1 MQRSSK
7 GVFIVLD
14 GLDGCGKTLHSKAL
28 REELKARDLN
38 VAYTAEPS
46 NNLVGKFIQSILLIE
61 KIPPEVEALLFA
73 ADRHE
78 HLKKEIL
85 PNLEGGNVVV
95 CDRYMYSSLAY
106 QGAQGV
112 DVNWIRMINGFAVKP
127 DIAFYLD
134 VPPDVGLG
142 RIRRKKTV
150 LEKLD
155 LQVKVREKYL
165 ELVREGELVLV
176 DSNRSVEAVKAELT
190 DLTIRRLGQSSQ
202 AN

>member
-1 MQRSSK
+1 MHRRSK
-7 GVFIVLD
+7 GAFIVLD
-14 GLDGCGKTLHSKAL
+14 GLDGCGKTLQSKAL
-28 REELKARDLN
+28 RDELKARGFD

-46 NNLVGKFIQSILLIE
+46 NNTVGRFIQSILLTE
-61 KIPPEVEALLFA
+61 KIPAEVEALLFA

-85 PNLEGGNVVV
+85 PNLEAGKVVI
-95 CDRYMYSSLAY
+95 CDRYLYSSLAY

-112 DVNWIRMINGFAVKP
+112 DVNWIRTINSFVVKP

-134 VPPDVGLG
+134 VSPDVGLN
-142 RIRRKKTV
+142 RIKRKRTV
-150 LEKLD
+150 LERID

-176 DSNRSVEAVKAELT
+176 DSNRSVEAVKTELT
-190 DLTIRRLGQSSQ
+190 NSAIRRLGQPS
-202 AN
+202 

>member
-1 MQRSSK
+1 MHRRSK
-7 GVFIVLD
+7 GAFIVLD
-14 GLDGCGKTLHSKAL
+14 GLDGCGKTLQSKAL
-28 REELKARDLN
+28 RDELKARGFD

-46 NNLVGKFIQSILLIE
+46 NNTVGKFIQSILLTE
-61 KIPPEVEALLFA
+61 KIPAEVEALLFA

-85 PNLEGGNVVV
+85 PNLEAGKVVI
-95 CDRYMYSSLAY
+95 CDRYLYSSLAY

-112 DVNWIRMINGFAVKP
+112 DVNWIRTINSFVVKP

-134 VPPDVGLG
+134 VPPDVGLN
-142 RIRRKKTV
+142 RIKRKRTV
-150 LEKLD
+150 LERID

-176 DSNRSVEAVKAELT
+176 DSNRSVEAVKTELT
-190 DLTIRRLGQSSQ
+190 NSAIRRLGQPS
-202 AN
+202 

>member
-1 MQRSSK
+1 MHRRSK
-7 GVFIVLD
+7 GAFIVLD
-14 GLDGCGKTLHSKAL
+14 GLDGCGKTLQSKAL
-28 REELKARDLN
+28 RDELKARGFD

-46 NNLVGKFIQSILLIE
+46 NNTVGRFIQSILLTE
-61 KIPPEVEALLFA
+61 KIPAEVEALLFA

-85 PNLEGGNVVV
+85 PNLEAGKVVI
-95 CDRYMYSSLAY
+95 CDRYLYSSLAY

-112 DVNWIRMINGFAVKP
+112 DVNWIRTINSFVVKP

-134 VPPDVGLG
+134 VPPDVGLN
-142 RIRRKKTV
+142 RIKRKRTV
-150 LEKLD
+150 LERID

-176 DSNRSVEAVKAELT
+176 DSNRSVEAVKTELT
-190 DLTIRRLGQSSQ
+190 NSAIRRLGQPS
-202 AN
+202 